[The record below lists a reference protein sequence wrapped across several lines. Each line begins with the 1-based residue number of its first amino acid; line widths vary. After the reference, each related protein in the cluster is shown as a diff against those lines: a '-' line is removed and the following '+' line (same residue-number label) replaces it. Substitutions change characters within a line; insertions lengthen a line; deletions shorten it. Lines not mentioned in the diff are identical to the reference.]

1 MRRVYKYSLLF
12 VDKVQEIELP
22 SHAEVLHVEMQGG
35 RLCMWALVDTNTEVV
50 EPRRRFIVRGTGHD
64 IDPAFVLR
72 HVSTLM
78 HHDGLLVWHIFEV
91 M

>member
-1 MRRVYKYSLLF
+1 MRRVYKYSLFF

-35 RLCMWALVDTNTEVV
+35 RLCMWALVDTNTKTTIV
-50 EPRRRFIVRGTGHD
+50 RRFIVRGTGHD
-64 IDPAFVLR
+64 IDPAFFLR

-78 HHDGLLVWHIFEV
+78 HHDGQLVWHIFEV
-91 M
+91 I

>member
-1 MRRVYKYSLLF
+1 MRRVYKYSLFF

-35 RLCMWALVDTNTEVV
+35 RLCMWALVDIDAKTTIV
-50 EPRRRFIVRGTGHD
+50 RRFIVRGTGHD
-64 IDPAFVLR
+64 IDPTLNLQ

-78 HHDGLLVWHIFEV
+78 HHDGKLVWHIFEV